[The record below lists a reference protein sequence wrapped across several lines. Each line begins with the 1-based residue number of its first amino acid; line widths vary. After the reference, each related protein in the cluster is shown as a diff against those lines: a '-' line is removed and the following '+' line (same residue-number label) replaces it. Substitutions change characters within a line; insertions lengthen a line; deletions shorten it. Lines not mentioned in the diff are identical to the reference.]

1 MSKANDTR
9 ATGSPVADH
18 AGSGEPDMA
27 ARNSSTDVS
36 LQDAPADDGGAVRV
50 ELPTRRQLRL
60 QQVDGRAVAPDPATD
75 QRVDVVRAP
84 LPGGRRDR
92 RRRSDARV
100 ASDPTAPGI
109 AGSGVPAPGVTADG
123 TAVPPSSPRRAEDM
137 SVEEA
142 LAARQSIGED
152 ASEHLAGL
160 RAAGAEDPFVVDPG
174 VLAQQKAL
182 ADRAAAL
189 NSRAR
194 RPQEPSVQNQQR
206 TPPPID
212 PTAAHNL
219 SIIAPPALVRVPGSA
234 QSVLRAP
241 ATTHIPI
248 VLPRPEPSA
257 ALPVRTG
264 ESDSGGVEGP
274 DPRASTQP
282 IGARDAFGLDPLD
295 AMTAGLGRL
304 RRVRYLQYSL
314 LVVGATA
321 LATGIIMTVSS
332 LNG

>member
-1 MSKANDTR
+1 
-9 ATGSPVADH
+9 
-18 AGSGEPDMA
+18 MA
-27 ARNSSTDVS
+27 ARSSSADVS
-36 LQDAPADDGGAVRV
+36 PQDAPANDGGGVRV

-92 RRRSDARV
+92 RRRSDTQV

-109 AGSGVPAPGVTADG
+109 AGPGAPAPGDTADG
-123 TAVPPSSPRRAEDM
+123 AAAPPSSRGEDM

-142 LAARQSIGED
+142 LAARQSIGDD

-160 RAAGAEDPFVVDPG
+160 RAAGTENPFVVDPG

-194 RPQEPSVQNQQR
+194 RPQEPSEQNQQR

-219 SIIAPPALVRVPGSA
+219 SIIAPPVLVRVPGSA

-264 ESDSGGVEGP
+264 ESDSRGLEGP
-274 DPRASTQP
+274 DLRASTQP

-304 RRVRYLQYSL
+304 RRMRYLQYSL